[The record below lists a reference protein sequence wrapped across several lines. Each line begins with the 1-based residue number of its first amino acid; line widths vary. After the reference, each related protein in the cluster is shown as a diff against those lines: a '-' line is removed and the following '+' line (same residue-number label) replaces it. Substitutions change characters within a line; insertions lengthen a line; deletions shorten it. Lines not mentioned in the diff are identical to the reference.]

1 MADPDHTSSEAER
14 AEWSPAE
21 LDRLEDALERWTAED
36 LEDGRLDHEDSS
48 LAPRIRERLESYRDL
63 LAMTRAEL
71 PMEEV
76 PEGLLAGV
84 LAEAARGGAPA
95 QREIKVGVQ
104 SPAAP
109 RVGFWER
116 LRRSMLLP
124 GVALAGSAALL
135 LWAVQ
140 PGIDDSPEKKFDTQ
154 ISSTA
159 PARLAPGPAPAPAAA
174 QEPERIVESKRDERP
189 AEAEEEAA
197 PPSSIAADA
206 KPELAADDV
215 TDPAKSRPAD
225 AKGSGV
231 SKPKSKKAELPG
243 APSEVL
249 PGIDDVPTD
258 TGADKDELR
267 DTLETADQAR
277 RKGRCAEAI
286 KIYLSA
292 MNMSGPPNER
302 AQARAGYAM
311 CLQQQGDDV
320 KATKYYEAASKLSPS
335 IDAWVKRERGESSP
349 KKAPAKPSSKVQADD
364 PFAN

>member
-1 MADPDHTSSEAER
+1 MSDPDHTSSEAER
-14 AEWSPAE
+14 AAEWSPAE

-36 LEDGRLDHEDSS
+36 LEDGHLDHEDSS
-48 LAPRIRERLESYRDL
+48 LEPRMRERLESYRDL

-84 LAEAARGGAPA
+84 LAEAARGGVKAE
-95 QREIKVGVQ
+95 REVKV
-104 SPAAP
+104 AAAV

-174 QEPERIVESKRDERP
+174 QEPEPIVESKRDERP
-189 AEAEEEAA
+189 AEAEEKAA
-197 PPSSIAADA
+197 PPTDIDADA
-206 KPELAADDV
+206 KPELEADDMP
-215 TDPAKSRPAD
+215 DPAKARPAD
-225 AKGSGV
+225 AKGGGG
-231 SKPKSKKAELPG
+231 SKLKSKKAEMPG
-243 APSEVL
+243 APSEYL

-267 DTLETADQAR
+267 DTLEIADQAR
-277 RKGRCAEAI
+277 RKGRCADAI

-292 MNMSGPPNER
+292 MNMSGPANER